1 MDWYYCGLD
10 VQCWVT
16 WLWSPT
22 TAAWFQAIGSIFA
35 LIVAVGIAVY
45 SDKRHAARAR
55 QTKQSMIIANSAKVA
70 RFQGLGLGFVEMLPI
85 EEDAT
90 SDSVPFPRLKTTVDQ
105 IVRVTAALDQ
115 LIVQDSAHEDTSTH
129 TAAYLIGAEQV
140 LMILRDAITQA
151 RRRARGRRLEDM
163 DIPIPPESRESLR
176 EQHRLMKAVCD
187 ASFSFVTQLSQSP
200 DAEFPELD
208 LPEVE
213 ELPSGSSQT
222 RPPQE
227 ESS

>member
-1 MDWYYCGLD
+1 MEWYFCRLD
-10 VQCWVT
+10 GQCWAD
-16 WLWSPT
+16 WFWSAT
-22 TAAWFQAIGSIFA
+22 TASWVQAIGSILA
-35 LIVAVGIAVY
+35 LMVAVGIAIY
-45 SDKRHAARAR
+45 SDKRHAERAK

-85 EEDAT
+85 GENAT
-90 SDSVPFPRLKTTVDQ
+90 SDSVPFPRLQTTVGQ

-115 LIVQDSAHEDTSTH
+115 LIVQESAHEDISTH

-151 RRRARGRRLEDM
+151 RRRARGRRLEGM
-163 DIPIPPESRESLR
+163 DISIPPESLESLR

-208 LPEVE
+208 LPEAE
-213 ELPSGSSQT
+213 ELGSGSQ
-222 RPPQE
+222 PI
-227 ESS
+227 

>member
-1 MDWYYCGLD
+1 MEWYFCRLD
-10 VQCWVT
+10 GQCWAD
-16 WLWSPT
+16 WFWSAT
-22 TAAWFQAIGSIFA
+22 TASWVQAIGSILA
-35 LIVAVGIAVY
+35 LMVAVGIAIY
-45 SDKRHAARAR
+45 SDKRHAERAK

-85 EEDAT
+85 GENAT
-90 SDSVPFPRLKTTVDQ
+90 SDSVPFPRLQTTVGQ
-105 IVRVTAALDQ
+105 IVRVAAALDQ
-115 LIVQDSAHEDTSTH
+115 LIVQESAHEDISTH

-163 DIPIPPESRESLR
+163 DIPIPPESLESLR

-200 DAEFPELD
+200 DAEFPEFD
-208 LPEVE
+208 LPEAE
-213 ELPSGSSQT
+213 ELGSGSQ
-222 RPPQE
+222 PI
-227 ESS
+227 